1 MESTRERYKIER
13 AVFRSEGWER
23 VVTPCDGGHNRP
35 LCHQGCCW
43 ACGEESALCP
53 RPRYRLLRAF
63 AKKKQGPFFVV
74 AMSQTKKIGAGGGS
88 VKPSLF
94 ARHIHALHKGMV
106 CVFFSLSPRVHYTML
121 TEPRAWTIPYVYY
134 WTRGRSR
141 GYQRKQRHS
150 HGQQETISQY
160 RRRGE
165 QHSEKKLSSVLY
177 YFSVLGIFK
186 DFPGQRLP
194 QNKRG
199 PILGKQGQVKTRER
213 SKVLHFFLIIDNIRH
228 KRAYFKVNE
237 ITPLLPVN
245 DLIKDHVP

>member
-1 MESTRERYKIER
+1 MDCLTGQRGSTTKRRPEQVRPTPSSLFVRRANTRKNTSPPASVFPMESTRERYKIER

-43 ACGEESALCP
+43 ACGEESALRP

-121 TEPRAWTIPYVYY
+121 TEPRA
-134 WTRGRSR
+134 
-141 GYQRKQRHS
+141 
-150 HGQQETISQY
+150 
-160 RRRGE
+160 
-165 QHSEKKLSSVLY
+165 
-177 YFSVLGIFK
+177 
-186 DFPGQRLP
+186 
-194 QNKRG
+194 
-199 PILGKQGQVKTRER
+199 
-213 SKVLHFFLIIDNIRH
+213 
-228 KRAYFKVNE
+228 
-237 ITPLLPVN
+237 
-245 DLIKDHVP
+245 